1 MIYFIWGT
9 CWDWFGTDFPLLPH
23 LCRLS
28 CKSTWSLFYDSF
40 CPKRFPFWFLTVF
53 LLPTYVTRTFFVTF
67 PKQTNNLLIEYHALS
82 YTRWEIMQ
90 YRLLFPAS
98 YLMLSQ
104 IFRRELLKKYFLS
117 HLSDLSPDFLLRRI

>member
-1 MIYFIWGT
+1 
-9 CWDWFGTDFPLLPH
+9 
-23 LCRLS
+23 
-28 CKSTWSLFYDSF
+28 
-40 CPKRFPFWFLTVF
+40 
-53 LLPTYVTRTFFVTF
+53 
-67 PKQTNNLLIEYHALS
+67 
-82 YTRWEIMQ
+82 MQ